1 MSVTADLYQVYYG
14 LRLPNLPTYLPIHQ
28 PSFLSTLKTKVE
40 IWILYSGEDG
50 MSKNVVS
57 ASKNASVNADYDT
70 LLNLFSSP

>member
-1 MSVTADLYQVYYG
+1 M
-14 LRLPNLPTYLPIHQ
+14 
-28 PSFLSTLKTKVE
+28 E

-50 MSKNVVS
+50 MSKKIVS